1 MSNRNW
7 RYENR
12 STEDSNSAINQQ
24 ISTGTKKQRHRQDL
38 NLRGRSPVDFESTS
52 LTTRTRC
59 HDNIAVKSLL
69 FSNTFICFAAKIA
82 SGGAVN
88 TKTFCV
94 RALRPSPP
102 PLAFTDAVT
111 NITFHDI
118 FCLKRDKPPQHCAS
132 SQCEHRRQQWAAS
145 DLSHHDYHPFCLLPA
160 TDATR
165 VYRWMAS
172 PPGNAGFPRA
182 PTFSKANV
190 RI

>member
-1 MSNRNW
+1 MAS
-7 RYENR
+7 Y
-12 STEDSNSAINQQ
+12 TLIQL
-24 ISTGTKKQRHRQDL
+24 KKFAAR
-38 NLRGRSPVDFESTS
+38 LRGEGFS
-52 LTTRTRC
+52 LQRGEAKKLGSRKN
-59 HDNIAVKSLL
+59 DISL
-69 FSNTFICFAAKIA
+69 ICFAAKIA

-132 SQCEHRRQQWAAS
+132 SQCEHRRQQWVAS
-145 DLSHHDYHPFCLLPA
+145 DLSHHDSHPFYLLPA

-172 PPGNAGFPRA
+172 PPGNAGFSRA
-182 PTFSKANV
+182 PTFSKANL